1 MYWVVGLF
9 LSFWF
14 GTLIASKLTAM
25 IIYSDFRNNYV
36 VEEGVYIK
44 NKASTQQVPYDYVLE
59 EKFYDMIDKY

>member
-14 GTLIASKLTAM
+14 GTLVASKLTAM

-36 VEEGVYIK
+36 VEERVYIK
-44 NKASTQQVPYDYVLE
+44 NKNSTQQPYDHVLE
-59 EKFYDMIDKY
+59 EKFYDIIDRY